1 MSLSYTA
8 DECRAFY
15 RDSLCKQMAFDV
27 LMDMNPSCTRREM
40 AQTLGIDTPRQMK
53 ERKNYRLKSPFD
65 DARIVKAIN
74 ACKYQ
79 TLAAGII
86 RQYGTFRNFCDIIQI
101 DPATL
106 RKILRGTNFSKS
118 SLYFVLYYAGMT
130 LDEAQKEWNPCM
142 EKDTAKA

>member
-8 DECRAFY
+8 DECREIYKAARYKRKTFGI
-15 RDSLCKQMAFDV
+15 L
-27 LMDMNPSCTRREM
+27 LDMNPSCTRREM

-53 ERKNYRLKSPFD
+53 ERKNYRLRSPFD

-79 TLAAGII
+79 TLAASII

-142 EKDTAKA
+142 EKDTAKT